1 MGQAGRDAVTPLEAA
16 REYVRRGWCV
26 VPIPFKQKK
35 AVIKGWEQLRLTE
48 ADLPQYFDQPAN
60 IGIILGEPSGWLVD
74 VDLDCPEAID
84 LAEQYLP
91 PTGAKSGRP
100 GAVDSHWWYYA
111 PATVTEKH
119 TDPVSHKMI
128 VELRATGLQTVVG
141 PSIHPDDG
149 SEYEILRGEPATVP
163 APMLAACVAALAKAV
178 IERRHGNTDP
188 VAASG
193 NGRTDVVARTGS
205 HSDRITRHL
214 SSTDVERRALAYLDK
229 LPPAISGQ
237 GGHATT
243 YTAAT
248 VLVHGFE
255 IDPEQALGILLDH
268 YNPRCEPPWTEKE
281 LRHKV
286 EDAAR
291 KPHDQPRGWLL
302 NQEREQP
309 VDLGVDISTLVGQ
322 ATEIT
327 KPASLEL
334 AVTDTDSAAISDP
347 GPVPDELLHIPGFV
361 DDVMQFTLKSVKY
374 PNRPMSFMG
383 AIALLGALT
392 GRKIRE
398 PGNVRTNVQ
407 ILALASSGVGKDGP
421 RKVNAS
427 ILLHA
432 GEVRKLGGK
441 SSSGE
446 GIEDRLARHPI
457 VLKQDDEIDTLFEN
471 MRDNKE
477 ARYRNQFGMLLEL
490 FGEAGGWRPIR
501 DKAGQ
506 ESDVIYQPHLVLFGT
521 TTPGEFYASLSGK
534 MLNKGL
540 LARLIT
546 VEAGER
552 SDRHKAAVWN
562 EPPQHIIEAAKAWS
576 EFRPPGWG
584 NVSDQSNGHAV
595 PLIVPFTREAQ
606 DTLDAFADDC
616 DAAYKAAAQ
625 SGSEPIMAIWARA
638 VEKATQLALI
648 YACSMHGTEP
658 VIELPAVTWASTF
671 IRHTVHR
678 TIYMLGQHFHE
689 SEFEQKCQAVLATL
703 AVWHK
708 QNGDEWMPYHLITR
722 KHRWPP
728 REHEAIREALVDQR
742 LIEVNVVKTSGRPGF
757 VYRLQR
763 LASSGPE

>member
-1 MGQAGRDAVTPLEAA
+1 MGQAGHDAVTPLDAA

-26 VPIPFKQKK
+26 LPIPFKKK
-35 AVIKGWEQLRLTE
+35 KTLQTGWRKLRLTE
-48 ADLPQYFDQPAN
+48 EELPKYFDQPAN
-60 IGIILGEPSGWLVD
+60 VGIALGEPSHWLVD
-74 VDLDCPEAID
+74 VDLDCPEAIEMAD
-84 LAEQYLP
+84 QFLP
-91 PTGAKSGRP
+91 PTSAMTGRP
-100 GAVDSHWWYYA
+100 GKLCSHRWYYA
-111 PATVTEKH
+111 EGAKTKQH
-119 TDPVSHKMI
+119 RDPISNNMI
-128 VELRATGLQTVVG
+128 VELRSTGGQTVVG

-149 SEYEILRGEPATVP
+149 SQYEILTGDPAIVP
-163 APMLAACVAALAKAV
+163 APMLTACVAALAKQV
-178 IERRHGNTDP
+178 VELRHGTVP
-188 VAASG
+188 PK
-193 NGRTDVVARTGS
+193 
-205 HSDRITRHL
+205 
-214 SSTDVERRALAYLDK
+214 STVKSAPSTSVRADNRRNLTPAEVERRALAYLDK

-237 GGHATT
+237 GGHSAT

-255 IDPEQALGILLDH
+255 LDPEQALGILLDR
-268 YNPRCEPPWTEKE
+268 YNPRCDPPWTEKE

-286 EDAAR
+286 EDAAK

-309 VDLGVDISTLVGQ
+309 VDTGVDISALVGQ
-322 ATEIT
+322 ATET
-327 KPASLEL
+327 TRPASHV
-334 AVTDTDSAAISDP
+334 AVDCDTDSNTISDP
-347 GPVPDELLHIPGFV
+347 GPLPDELLYVPGFI

-521 TTPGEFYASLSGK
+521 TTPSEFYASLSGK

-546 VEAGER
+546 VEAGKR
-552 SDRHKAAVWN
+552 SKRHKAAVWN
-562 EPPQHIIEAAKAWS
+562 EPPQQIIEAAKTWS

-595 PLIVPFTREAQ
+595 PLIVPFKDDAQ
-606 DTLDAFADDC
+606 DALDAFADEC
-616 DAAYKAAAQ
+616 DAAYTIAAE
-625 SGSEPIMAIWARA
+625 SRSEPVMAIWARA

-648 YACSMHGTEP
+648 YACSVHGTEP

-689 SEFEQKCQAVLATL
+689 SEFEKNSNLLYRKLCDWAYEHGA
-703 AVWHK
+703 
-708 QNGDEWMPYHLITR
+708 ESWMPHRLLRKRLKHLDAREFEEAWKANDELERIDVRPTR
-722 KHRWPP
+722 S
-728 REHEAIREALVDQR
+728 
-742 LIEVNVVKTSGRPGF
+742 TSRGGRPSLE
-757 VYRLQR
+757 YRAR
-763 LASSGPE
+763 LTE

>member
-1 MGQAGRDAVTPLEAA
+1 MGQSGHDAVTPLEAA
-16 REYVRRGWCV
+16 REYVRRGWCI
-26 VPIPFKQKK
+26 VPIPYKQKG
-35 AVIKGWEQLRLTE
+35 AVIQAWEQLRLTDQE
-48 ADLPQYFDQPAN
+48 LPQYFDQPAN
-60 IGIILGEPSGWLVD
+60 IGIAVGEPSQWLVD
-74 VDLDCPEAID
+74 VDLDCPEAIE
-84 LAEQYLP
+84 LADQFLP
-91 PTGAKSGRP
+91 ATPAISGRP
-100 GAVDSHWWYYA
+100 GKLRSHRWYYA
-111 PATVTEKH
+111 EGTETKQH
-119 TDPVSHKMI
+119 RDPVSNRMM
-128 VELRATGLQTVVG
+128 VELRSTGGQTVVG

-149 SEYEILRGEPATVP
+149 SQYEILTGEPAIVP
-163 APMLAACVAALAKAV
+163 APMLTACVEALAKRV
-178 IERRHGNTDP
+178 IEMRHGP
-188 VAASG
+188 VPTKSPKP
-193 NGRTDVVARTGS
+193 TQFTS
-205 HSDRITRHL
+205 TRRVDLAPHEI
-214 SSTDVERRALAYLDK
+214 ERRALAYLDK
-229 LPPAISGQ
+229 LPSAISGQ
-237 GGHATT
+237 GGHSTT

-255 IDPEQALGILLDH
+255 LDPEQALGILLDH

-286 EDAAR
+286 EDAAK

-302 NQEREQP
+302 NQERDHP
-309 VDLGVDISTLVGQ
+309 VDNDMDITAIVGKATHSTSTVVQ
-322 ATEIT
+322 IPT
-327 KPASLEL
+327 S
-334 AVTDTDSAAISDP
+334 TDTDPAAISDP
-347 GPVPDELLHIPGFV
+347 GPLPDELLYVPGFV

-427 ILLHA
+427 ILLNA

-546 VEAGER
+546 VEAGPRGRRKRPDWRDPPE
-552 SDRHKAAVWN
+552 SIVAV
-562 EPPQHIIEAAKAWS
+562 AKQWS
-576 EFRPPGWG
+576 TFWPPGWG
-584 NVSDQSNGHAV
+584 NLSDESCGQPQELLAYV
-595 PLIVPFTREAQ
+595 E
-606 DTLDAFADDC
+606 DDC
-616 DAAYKAAAQ
+616 QWRGADKC
-625 SGSEPIMAIWARA
+625 
-638 VEKATQLALI
+638 V
-648 YACSMHGTEP
+648 ACGT
-658 VIELPAVTWASTF
+658 
-671 IRHTVHR
+671 R
-678 TIYMLGQHFHE
+678 T
-689 SEFEQKCQAVLATL
+689 A
-703 AVWHK
+703 
-708 QNGDEWMPYHLITR
+708 
-722 KHRWPP
+722 
-728 REHEAIREALVDQR
+728 
-742 LIEVNVVKTSGRPGF
+742 
-757 VYRLQR
+757 
-763 LASSGPE
+763 